1 MKAYKTLLFD
11 VDETLLDF
19 KAAEKQALS
28 LLFKEQGFPLTEDV
42 KVRYKE
48 INDRLWQAYESG
60 ELARD
65 EVVNTRFS
73 LLLKEY
79 GKEADGTRLQESY
92 KSYLEQ
98 GHDLIDGAFS
108 LIEKLSNYYDLYVV
122 TNGISSTQYKRL
134 KDSKLYPF
142 FKDIFVSE
150 DTGFQK
156 PMKEYFNYVFKR
168 IQGHNLAQTLII
180 GDSLS
185 ADIKGGLAAGIDTC
199 WFNRD
204 GKHNKGIVPTYEIAK
219 LDELYNLLLTSPS
232 VR

>member
-28 LLFKEQGFPLTEDV
+28 LLFNEHGFPLTEAV

-48 INDRLWQAYESG
+48 INDRLWQAYENG

-79 GKEADGTRLQESY
+79 GKEADGAYLQESY

-108 LIEKLSNYYDLYVV
+108 LIEKLSKYYDLYVV

-142 FKDIFVSE
+142 FKGIFVSE

-185 ADIKGGLAAGIDTC
+185 ADI
-199 WFNRD
+199 
-204 GKHNKGIVPTYEIAK
+204 
-219 LDELYNLLLTSPS
+219 
-232 VR
+232 